1 MTAIDTI
8 PTVSQTPFDPE
19 TDPIAVCLTEL
30 ELRKRHAPFPE
41 LWDLRHNE
49 LCVAS
54 LALDQTSATE
64 GKLGVN
70 RTIFPNLRP
79 GMKAGFLADGY
90 LAYGPANPGDY
101 LVVQLLVFEC
111 DRDIRRFGED
121 VDELMKSKAAELGL
135 GLLAANPSHAAA
147 VTLLRELARATISML
162 KRNRDDH
169 LASVE
174 LSLLRGTD
182 VPYQVNRSFTTG
194 NEYVGMSMAVKS
206 LRQSNHQGTPVQPL
220 TLL

>member
-1 MTAIDTI
+1 MVDSSTFPPVSDTFN
-8 PTVSQTPFDPE
+8 PD

-54 LALDQTSATE
+54 LALDETSATQ

-70 RTIFPNLRP
+70 RTLFPNLRP

-90 LAYGPANPGDY
+90 LAYGPANPGSF
-101 LVVQLLVFEC
+101 LVTQLLVFEC
-111 DRDIRRFGED
+111 DRDIRRLGQD
-121 VDELMKSKAAELGL
+121 LDDLLQSKAADLGL
-135 GLLAANPSHAAA
+135 SLLAANPSHTAA
-147 VTLLRELARATISML
+147 VALLRELAAAAISML

-169 LASVE
+169 LASIE

-182 VPYQVNRSFTTG
+182 VPYQINRSFTAG
-194 NEYVGMSMAVKS
+194 NEYVGMSMTVKP
-206 LRQSNHQGTPVQPL
+206 LRAANGQGTPVTPLPL
-220 TLL
+220 T